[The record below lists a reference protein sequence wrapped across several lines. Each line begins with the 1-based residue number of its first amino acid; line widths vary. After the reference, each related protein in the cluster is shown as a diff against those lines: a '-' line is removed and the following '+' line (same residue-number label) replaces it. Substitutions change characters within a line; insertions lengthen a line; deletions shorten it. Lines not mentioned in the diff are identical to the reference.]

1 MIENH
6 LFCST
11 LKKLIMSK
19 KKLLINEVFR
29 KAKEESQR
37 DTKNGLASYLWLY
50 FKEDLGF
57 EINDRS
63 FSRYYDT
70 YVIGNGDINI
80 QPDRLD
86 MLSEYIGYK
95 NFADFSRTFV
105 KKEEEANKTTVK
117 ISVDHDE
124 ESLTEKLSKIIINI
138 SNEQHFKMPEF
149 IKKNGLGIMEMG
161 LLLVLVT
168 GGVVFPNTKNN
179 LQNSKSTFSL
189 PFIGKSDQ
197 DKKYMY
203 WNGERYIATDSS
215 YVGPTVNVVA
225 ANDID
230 LAYFRKITRKDT
242 MTVGNSLGKVWCSK
256 WNNEVDFFTMDGI
269 NPENGKELKLASQ
282 HMILKYSGS
291 QADSIEI
298 EE

>member
-29 KAKEESQR
+29 KAKQESER

-70 YVIGNGDINI
+70 YVTGSGDIKI

-86 MLSEYIGYK
+86 RLSEYIGYK

-105 KKEEEANKTTVK
+105 KTEEEANKTTVK

-138 SNEQHFKMPEF
+138 TNEQHFKMPEF
-149 IKKNGLGIMEMG
+149 IKKNGLGIMEMA
-161 LLLVLVT
+161 LLLMLVT
-168 GGVVFPNTKNN
+168 GGVVFPNTKIN
-179 LQNSKSTFSL
+179 LQGSENSFALSFM
-189 PFIGKSDQ
+189 GKSNQ

-203 WNGERYIATDSS
+203 WDGERYIATDSS

-230 LAYFRKITRKDT
+230 LAHFKKITRPDT
-242 MTVGNSLGKVWCSK
+242 LTVDNAFGKVWYDKS
-256 WNNEVDFFTMDGI
+256 NNEVEFFTSFGR
-269 NPENGKELKLASQ
+269 NPENGKTLKEATEY
-282 HMILKYSGS
+282 I
-291 QADSIEI
+291 IETYGG
-298 EE
+298 E

>member
-70 YVIGNGDINI
+70 YVTGNGDIKI

-86 MLSEYIGYK
+86 RLSEYLGYK
-95 NFADFSRTFV
+95 DFTDFSRTFV
-105 KKEEEANKTTVK
+105 KREEDANKTTVK

-138 SNEQHFKMPEF
+138 TNEQHFKMPEF
-149 IKKNGLGIMEMG
+149 IKKNGLGILEMT

-168 GGVVFPNTKNN
+168 GGVVFPNTQKNS
-179 LQNSKSTFSL
+179 QDSKSTFSL

-215 YVGPTVNVVA
+215 YISPIYKIIAVNE
-225 ANDID
+225 NE
-230 LAYFRKITRKDT
+230 LAHFRKITRKDT
-242 MTVGNSLGKVWCSK
+242 MTVANSLGKVWCSK

-269 NPENGKELKLASQ
+269 NPENGRELKLATE

-291 QADSIEI
+291 QADSIDI

>member
-1 MIENH
+1 MVENH
-6 LFCST
+6 LFCNT

-19 KKLLINEVFR
+19 KKLLINEVFT

-37 DTKNGLASYLWLY
+37 DTKSGLASYLWLY

-57 EINDRS
+57 EINDKS

-70 YVIGNGDINI
+70 YVTGSGDINI

-86 MLSEYIGYK
+86 RLSEYIGYK
-95 NFADFSRTFV
+95 DFTDFSRTFV
-105 KKEEEANKTTVK
+105 KKEEDANKTTVK

-138 SNEQHFKMPEF
+138 TNEQHFKVPEF
-149 IKKNGLGIMEMG
+149 IKKNGLGILEMT
-161 LLLVLVT
+161 LLLIFVT
-168 GGVVFPNTKNN
+168 GGVVFPNTKS
-179 LQNSKSTFSL
+179 NSPGSKNSFVFSL
-189 PFIGKSDQ
+189 LGNQ
-197 DKKYMY
+197 EKKYMY

-215 YVGPTVNVVA
+215 YISPTYKVIA
-225 ANDID
+225 ANVNE
-230 LAYFRKITRKDT
+230 LGHFRKITRKDT
-242 MTVGNSLGKVWCSK
+242 MTVENSLGKVWCSK

-269 NPENGKELKLASQ
+269 NPDNGKELKLASE
-282 HMILKYSGS
+282 HMISKYSGN
-291 QADSIEI
+291 QIDSLEL

>member
-1 MIENH
+1 MVEIH

-70 YVIGNGDINI
+70 YVTGNGDINI

-86 MLSEYIGYK
+86 MLSAYIGYK
-95 NFADFSRTFV
+95 DFTDFSRTFV
-105 KKEEEANKTTVK
+105 KREEDANKTTVK

-138 SNEQHFKMPEF
+138 TNEQHFRIPEF
-149 IKKNGLGIMEMG
+149 IKKNGLGIMEMT
-161 LLLVLVT
+161 LLLVFVT
-168 GGVVFPNTKNN
+168 GGVVFPHTKS
-179 LQNSKSTFSL
+179 NSQGSENSFVFSL
-189 PFIGKSDQ
+189 LGNQ
-197 DKKYMY
+197 EKKYMY

-215 YVGPTVNVVA
+215 YISPTYKVIA
-225 ANDID
+225 ANEND
-230 LAYFRKITRKDT
+230 LAHFRKITRKDT
-242 MTVGNSLGKVWCSK
+242 MTVENSLGKVWCSK

-269 NPENGKELKLASQ
+269 NPDNGKELKLASE
-282 HMILKYSGS
+282 HMISKYSGN
-291 QADSIEI
+291 QIDSLEL

>member
-1 MIENH
+1 
-6 LFCST
+6 
-11 LKKLIMSK
+11 MSK

-70 YVIGNGDINI
+70 YVTGNGDIKI

-86 MLSEYIGYK
+86 RLSEYLGYK
-95 NFADFSRTFV
+95 DFTDFSRTFV
-105 KKEEEANKTTVK
+105 KREEDANTTTVK

-138 SNEQHFKMPEF
+138 TNEQHFKMPEF
-149 IKKNGLGIMEMG
+149 IKKNGLGILEMTF
-161 LLLVLVT
+161 LLLLVT
-168 GGVVFPNTKNN
+168 GGVVFPNTQKNS
-179 LQNSKSTFSL
+179 QDSKSTFSL

-215 YVGPTVNVVA
+215 SLGPQLEVIPMNEQPFKY
-225 ANDID
+225 
-230 LAYFRKITRKDT
+230 LKLITRPDT
-242 MTVGNSLGKVWCSK
+242 LTVENALGKVWYDKSD
-256 WNNEVDFFTMDGI
+256 NNVEFFTSFGKH
-269 NPENGKELKLASQ
+269 PENGKALKDATEY
-282 HMILKYSGS
+282 I
-291 QADSIEI
+291 IETYGGQ
-298 EE
+298 